1 MAEPIRRDRDHFS
14 RAPEEAAIESCVE
27 DPGIYL
33 TIPRGDT
40 TRQRV
45 DRTSTADTSAVRD
58 E

>member
-1 MAEPIRRDRDHFS
+1 MAEPIRRDRDHS
-14 RAPEEAAIESCVE
+14 ARAPEEAAIESWVE
-27 DPGIYL
+27 DSGIYL

>member
-1 MAEPIRRDRDHFS
+1 MADPKRRDRDHFA
-14 RAPEEAAIESCVE
+14 RAPEEAAIESWVE

-33 TIPRGDT
+33 TIPSGDT

-45 DRTSTADTSAVRD
+45 NRRSTADPSAVRG

>member
-1 MAEPIRRDRDHFS
+1 MAQPTRRDRDHVP
-14 RAPEEAAIESCVE
+14 RAPEEAAIESWVE

-33 TIPRGDT
+33 TIPRGNT

-45 DRTSTADTSAVRD
+45 DRMSTADTSAVRG

>member
-1 MAEPIRRDRDHFS
+1 MAEPIRRDRDDFV
-14 RAPEEAAIESCVE
+14 RAPEEAVIESWVE

-40 TRQRV
+40 MRQRM
-45 DRTSTADTSAVRD
+45 DRTSTADTSAVRG

>member
-1 MAEPIRRDRDHFS
+1 MAETIRRDRDHFAS
-14 RAPEEAAIESCVE
+14 APEEAATESWVE

-40 TRQRV
+40 MRQKV
-45 DRTSTADTSAVRD
+45 DRTSTADTSAVRS